1 MKINEMEPL
10 IDKLG
15 FDKLEV
21 KLYRNGDVHWF
32 ICGKEIMP
40 NLDGEVKLGDI
51 IVYNGEGQA
60 FITDIVDSPQWKIG
74 ESFTVIVKGYG
85 LTLRN
90 EEECY
95 RMRRFVRLDLGSDNV
110 R

>member
-21 KLYRNGDVHWF
+21 KMYRNGDVHWF
-32 ICGKEIMP
+32 ICGKEIVPSM
-40 NLDGEVKLGDI
+40 DGETKLGNI

-60 FITDIVDSPQWKIG
+60 FITDITDSPHWNVG

-85 LTLRN
+85 LALRT
-90 EEECY
+90 EKDCY
-95 RMRRFVRLDLGSDNV
+95 RMKRFVSLDLDRIG
-110 R
+110 